1 MSTNILELR
10 RLLGAMSSCLTQYIA
25 VHDELFSFSLRR
37 LIPIPFIFQ
46 KIDYAQHAN
55 ALSTV
60 QARLVQLRSGFAQ
73 HGATAEL
80 PLAYL
85 EQLSATMRK
94 LEEICV
100 RLAKKANGESYRY
113 SDYNADVDAYDAL
126 VKIYT
131 ASGKRLNTW
140 MTSLSTRPPSS
151 R

>member
-1 MSTNILELR
+1 MVRGRASSSA
-10 RLLGAMSSCLTQYIA
+10 RLPAAMITRCLSLYRFC
-25 VHDELFSFSLRR
+25 FSPGLSRFS
-37 LIPIPFIFQ
+37 PS
-46 KIDYAQHAN
+46 

-113 SDYNADVDAYDAL
+113 SDYYADVDAYDAL